1 MGKEA
6 KARRA
11 KGGRGSQKIGD
22 LTRQLEKDVSIKHR
36 SPSSTSKSN
45 ALSTTGLTSLVNEGS
60 SSHGTE
66 LSLIGSETK
75 LSGGAI
81 NRPALVNQAAKKAEN
96 GDALASLMHIV
107 NEWQAQDEP
116 ILSTNEC
123 EKAIQIIEEHLHPCD
138 PKVAMV
144 LLDETLEL
152 FKVPDNWNVIA
163 KFYLEA
169 IDEIPEDL
177 LRETLKHVRMTKKW
191 FPKPVELRE
200 YALDKLFHRRISI
213 HRYKV
218 MATKAQ
224 S

>member
-1 MGKEA
+1 
-6 KARRA
+6 
-11 KGGRGSQKIGD
+11 
-22 LTRQLEKDVSIKHR
+22 
-36 SPSSTSKSN
+36 
-45 ALSTTGLTSLVNEGS
+45 
-60 SSHGTE
+60 
-66 LSLIGSETK
+66 
-75 LSGGAI
+75 
-81 NRPALVNQAAKKAEN
+81 
-96 GDALASLMHIV
+96 MHIV

-152 FKVPDNWNVIA
+152 FKVRDNWNVIA

-224 S
+224 A

>member
-6 KARRA
+6 KARRV
-11 KGGRGSQKIGD
+11 KGGRGSQKIGN
-22 LTRQLEKDVSIKHR
+22 LTRQLEKDVSQKHQ
-36 SPSSTSKSN
+36 SLSSTSKSN
-45 ALSTTGLTSLVNEGS
+45 ALSTTGLTSLVNEES
-60 SSHGTE
+60 SSHGTG

-213 HRYKV
+213 HRYRV

-224 S
+224 A